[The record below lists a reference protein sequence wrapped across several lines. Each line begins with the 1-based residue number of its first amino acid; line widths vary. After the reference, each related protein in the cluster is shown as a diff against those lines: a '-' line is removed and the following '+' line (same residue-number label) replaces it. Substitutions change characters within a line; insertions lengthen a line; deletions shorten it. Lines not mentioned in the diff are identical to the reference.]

1 MHLDGAHG
9 VTGSEL
15 RHRKVVDGP
24 LLDAIRKGAPTGPV
38 GGDNIGAVNCNEL
51 DIALGHASSI
61 GVETDGARALVS
73 SVVKLRA
80 MRQAFMV
87 CSCLAPQ
94 RSNRVYLEWGGV
106 SPHGGVSEY
115 HRLNGRSCGCDQDF
129 DFDTLIQLV
138 EATRAADLVPQCRQ
152 EYVRYLAEISH
163 RCVPQTL
170 MTALSNGNGVI
181 VPPVHTITDAVTT
194 ARNNASLLASQV
206 AGSDEPFI
214 DVAAIRTQ
222 DLDAAIALAD
232 RFGTFVALVT
242 GGHVTKGR

>member
-1 MHLDGAHG
+1 M
-9 VTGSEL
+9 
-15 RHRKVVDGP
+15 
-24 LLDAIRKGAPTGPV
+24 
-38 GGDNIGAVNCNEL
+38 
-51 DIALGHASSI
+51 
-61 GVETDGARALVS
+61 
-73 SVVKLRA
+73 
-80 MRQAFMV
+80 
-87 CSCLAPQ
+87 
-94 RSNRVYLEWGGV
+94 

-214 DVAAIRTQ
+214 DVEAIRTQ

-242 GGHVTKGR
+242 GGHVTKGRQCDALRVVKAPCRLRCVAARITGKGRRPLLTPVPSRAPGAV